1 MTRAKEKFQAMKQ
14 TIAKLVGR
22 RERGPGRWLLAL
34 VFLKVSSAEW
44 WRACRVFALWQAC
57 LLSGILL
64 LSGTGYA
71 QLSTASLNGTVRDSS
86 GAVVPSAKVALTNVA
101 TAVENT
107 TTTNGVG
114 AYLFADITPGRYTVK
129 ASAPGFAEQR
139 VSEFTLAV
147 GQVATIDFALTVGSQ
162 STVVTVH
169 GATPQLAA
177 SSASLGTVIGTK
189 QVNNLPLN
197 GRDFTQLLTLTPGM
211 SPVNNSQSGPS
222 GGQYATPE
230 PINQTSVYPSA
241 NGQGNRSDYFFTDG
255 LSNFGAFHST
265 YAVPPIIDE
274 IQEFKVVSHSDD
286 AEYGSVTGGI
296 VNVVTK
302 SGTNDFHGS
311 AFEYAR
317 NAAFDARPYF
327 LPASTAKPSYSQ
339 NEFGGV
345 VGGPVRIPKVYN
357 GRNKTF
363 FFGAYQG
370 FRFLQTADTP
380 IKVPTAAELAGD
392 ESSWPTQIYNPFS
405 TVQVSPGV
413 YSRTPYSGNQITP
426 DPTMVAWAK
435 FIFPAAGPVI
445 DAAGDNAL
453 DPTPITQTIDQFT
466 ARIDEKIGKNDSAW
480 FRYSQDHSTES
491 SSDGLPG
498 IPNVVTV
505 PNANYGGSYVHV
517 FSPSL
522 VLQVSF
528 GRTTA
533 GDNAVSRWTKGSA
546 GIISQIGFSP
556 AFVGN
561 FTAAPGNFL
570 PAAGITGF
578 PDSGAA
584 EGVALHPDVPN
595 SNQYSGVLTKT
606 FGHHT
611 IDIGGGFISAKF
623 YAPITVDNLT
633 FDAQQTGDTN
643 PADTVNTGDP
653 LASFLL
659 DVPDSADRRN
669 EVTETRPG
677 GVMSEFIQDSWRAT
691 SNLTINAGLRYDLT
705 FNPPNGPNSLI
716 GVEGGPETGDVD
728 FNNGTYIVQ
737 LLPPL
742 CSVRGYAP
750 CIPGGGPGPGGLPA
764 NVVVSPNDKIMQN
777 TYNNVGPHFGFAL
790 KVTDRTVIHSG
801 FGIEY
806 DNWSGVQQL
815 AQNISGEWP
824 DTGQQEAVNLNVPT
838 ASSPAP
844 RVTAQNPFA
853 IAANNQF
860 FPAPTPFGQVGY
872 EYDPNLK
879 NPYSEQW
886 NFGVQQLL
894 SSSTTLTVNYVGS
907 STHRLD
913 VGGIYNGALRPSATN
928 TQTTDAYGQTVGFT
942 NSLYPYIAPTYYDRS
957 TGRGN
962 YNGLQV
968 SLDRRYN
975 NGLLYGVAYT
985 YSKSIDVGG
994 DGYFGVEGGVPQDA
1008 YDPGRYDRSVSGLDL
1023 THILSVNMLYDIP
1036 VGKGKSF
1043 STGNGALDYILG
1055 NWQINNI
1062 FQSHSGIAFTP
1073 VISSD
1078 IANTGQAL
1086 SYEHLNIVGN
1096 KGLSNKSANE
1106 WFNTAAYA
1114 SPTFGTFGDAG
1125 RNSIRG
1131 PSYWDL
1137 DTSLFRMFPVG
1148 EGRQFE
1154 FRAEAFNLL
1163 NNVDLGQPNNDLNSG
1178 PAFGTIDST
1187 ANTARQLQLAMKFL
1201 F

>member
-1 MTRAKEKFQAMKQ
+1 MYKAFRSAKTRDMKFS
-14 TIAKLVGR
+14 V
-22 RERGPGRWLLAL
+22 
-34 VFLKVSSAEW
+34 EW
-44 WRACRVFALWQAC
+44 WKTCRVFARWQAC
-57 LLSGILL
+57 LLCGILL
-64 LSGTGYA
+64 LSGTGFA
-71 QLSTASLNGTVRDSS
+71 QLSTASLSGVVRDAS
-86 GAVVPSAKVALTNVA
+86 GAVVPNTKVVLTNVA
-101 TAVENT
+101 TAVAGT
-107 TTTNGVG
+107 TTSNGVG
-114 AYLFADITPGRYTVK
+114 AYLFADITPGSYTLQ
-129 ASAPGFAEQR
+129 ASAPGFAEQQ
-139 VSEFTLAV
+139 VPAFPLTV
-147 GQVATIDFALTVGSQ
+147 GQAATVDFALTVGSQ
-162 STVVTVH
+162 STVVTVQ
-169 GATPQLAA
+169 GAAPQLEV
-177 SSASLGTVIGTK
+177 SSANLGTVIGTK
-189 QVNNLPLN
+189 QVNDLPLN
-197 GRDFTQLLTLTPGM
+197 GRDFTQLLTLTPGISM
-211 SPVNNSQSGPS
+211 VNNGQGGAG

-230 PINQTSVYPSA
+230 PINEASVIPSV

-255 LSNFGAFHST
+255 LSNFGAFHSV

-274 IQEFKVVSHSDD
+274 IQEFKLVSHPDT
-286 AEYGSVTGGI
+286 AEYGSVIGGVI
-296 VNVVTK
+296 NVVTT
-302 SGTNDFHGS
+302 SGTNDLHGS
-311 AFEYAR
+311 AFEYVR

-345 VGGPVRIPKVYN
+345 VGGPVLIPKLYN
-357 GRNKTF
+357 GKNKTF
-363 FFGAYQG
+363 FFGSYQG
-370 FRFLQTADTP
+370 FRYSQTADTP

-413 YSRTPYSGNQITP
+413 YTRQPYSGNQITP
-426 DPTMVAWAK
+426 NPLMVAWAQ
-435 FIFPAAGPVI
+435 FIFPSAGPVI
-445 DAAGDNAL
+445 DGAGDNAL
-453 DPTPITQTIDQFT
+453 DPTPITQTINQFT
-466 ARIDEKIGKNDSAW
+466 ARIDQKIGKNDSAW
-480 FRYSQDHSTES
+480 FRYSQDHSVKS

-498 IPNVVTV
+498 IPQLIAN

-522 VLQVSF
+522 VLQVLF
-528 GRTTA
+528 GRTTVV
-533 GDNAVSRWTKGSA
+533 DNATSRWTKGSA

-556 AFVGN
+556 SFIGN
-561 FTAAPGNFL
+561 FAAAPGNFL
-570 PAAGITGF
+570 PAAGITGYSG
-578 PDSGAA
+578 SGAD
-584 EGVALHPDVPN
+584 EDVALHPDVPN

-611 IDIGGGFISAKF
+611 IDVGGGGISLKF

-643 PADTVNTGDP
+643 SADTVNTGDP

-659 DVPDSADRRN
+659 NVPDGADRRN

-691 SNLTINAGLRYDLT
+691 SKLTINSGLRYDLT
-705 FNPPNGPNSLI
+705 FNTPNGPNSLI

-742 CSVRGYAP
+742 CSARGFAP
-750 CIPGGGPGPGGLPA
+750 CIPANPLDDSGPGGLPA

-777 TYNNVGPHFGFAL
+777 TYNNVGPHLGFAL
-790 KVTDRTVIHSG
+790 KVTDRTVIHG
-801 FGIEY
+801 TAGIVY
-806 DNWSGVQQL
+806 DNWAGIQQL

-838 ASSPAP
+838 PSSPTP
-844 RVTAQNPFA
+844 TVTAQNPFA
-853 IAANNQF
+853 IAANTVG
-860 FPAPTPFGQVGY
+860 PAPTPFGQVGF
-872 EYDPNLK
+872 EYNPSFK

-886 NFGVQQLL
+886 SFGVEQVL
-894 SSSTTLTVNYVGS
+894 SASTTLTVNYVGS

-913 VGGIYNGALRPSATN
+913 VGGIYNGALTPSTSN
-928 TQTTDAYGQTVGFT
+928 TQTTDQFGQLVGFT
-942 NSLYPYIAPTYYDRS
+942 NSPFPYIAPSYYDRS

-962 YNGLQV
+962 YNALQA
-968 SLDRRYN
+968 SLDRKFT
-975 NGLLYGVAYT
+975 NGFSYGVAYT
-985 YSKSIDVGG
+985 WSKSIDVGG

-1008 YDPGRYDRSVSGLDL
+1008 YDPGLYDRSVSGLNL
-1023 THILSVNMLYDIP
+1023 AQVLSVNVLYDIP

-1062 FQSHSGIAFTP
+1062 FQSHTGIPFTP

-1086 SYEHLNIVGN
+1086 SYEHLNVVSGVSP
-1096 KGLSNKSANE
+1096 GLPHKSASM
-1106 WFNTAAYA
+1106 WFNTNAYA
-1114 SPTFGTFGDAG
+1114 SPTPGTFGSAG
-1125 RNSIRG
+1125 RNSISG
-1131 PSYWDL
+1131 PDFWDL
-1137 DTSLFRMFPVG
+1137 DTSLFRLFPVG

-1163 NNVDLGQPNNDLNSG
+1163 NNVNLGQPNNDLNAGS
-1178 PAFGTIDST
+1178 AFGTIDQT
-1187 ANTARQLQLAMKFL
+1187 ANSGFATARELQFAGKFI